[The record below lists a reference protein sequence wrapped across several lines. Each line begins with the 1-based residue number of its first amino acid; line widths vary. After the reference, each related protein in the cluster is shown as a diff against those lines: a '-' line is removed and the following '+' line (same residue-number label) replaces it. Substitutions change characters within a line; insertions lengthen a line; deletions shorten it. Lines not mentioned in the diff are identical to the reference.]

1 MKRRV
6 PVILFVFFFILIV
19 VIVVY
24 HNSYSI
30 ALKKAGFS
38 QRSISYIDTGID
50 DNGNDYRVVFRY
62 DTDNMVRI
70 ALLTKDNWG
79 VWHITDEV
87 IGPDA
92 EADYITMGWM
102 RFASM
107 RRYDVTDQ
115 TVMDSEVHKVYGGNN
130 ATKQIEI
137 PMDLIP
143 PNVSVNVFQAGSVY
157 VIHFVSYGDAD
168 SLNQIDM
175 IDLLKQ
181 TDCIQ

>member
-1 MKRRV
+1 
-6 PVILFVFFFILIV
+6 
-19 VIVVY
+19 
-24 HNSYSI
+24 
-30 ALKKAGFS
+30 
-38 QRSISYIDTGID
+38 
-50 DNGNDYRVVFRY
+50 
-62 DTDNMVRI
+62 
-70 ALLTKDNWG
+70 

-115 TVMDSEVHKVYGGNN
+115 TVMDSEVHRVYGGNN

-143 PNVSVNVFQAGSVY
+143 PNVSVNVFQAGAVY